1 MKKETKKEILERKI
15 FRAMN
20 EIGRSTNPVIDKP
33 VTVEAISKK
42 TGIDVSVIKQILNI

>member
-1 MKKETKKEILERKI
+1 MGKNKQNLKRKI

-20 EIGRSTNPVIDKP
+20 EISRSPNPIIDKP